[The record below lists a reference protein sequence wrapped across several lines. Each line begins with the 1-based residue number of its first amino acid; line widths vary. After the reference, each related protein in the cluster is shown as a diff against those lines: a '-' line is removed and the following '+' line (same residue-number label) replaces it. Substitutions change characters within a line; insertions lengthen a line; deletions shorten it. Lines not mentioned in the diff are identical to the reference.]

1 MGRRAVGAAPG
12 AAGEGAT
19 SNAEPKRGG
28 GNAGSFNQNRANLD
42 AGRATRFVRKH
53 PDPCAGDRFG
63 ELTVLGVERRLQGAC
78 RIAMVKVQCA
88 CGAEPHFVFA
98 YNLRKGASTRC
109 NSCAKKAA
117 GHWRKNFWAYAH
129 ICPDDAHRRRLLNR
143 ISAANTRCHSPTA
156 KQYEAYGGRGIVVYA
171 PWRKDRGAFLAHLL
185 TLDGWDVPAND
196 IDRMDVN
203 RGYEPG
209 NLRFIPMGENR
220 GSNKRTVR
228 AMQQRIF
235 ELEARIRHLEQRAE

>member
-1 MGRRAVGAAPG
+1 M
-12 AAGEGAT
+12 
-19 SNAEPKRGG
+19 
-28 GNAGSFNQNRANLD
+28 
-42 AGRATRFVRKH
+42 
-53 PDPCAGDRFG
+53 
-63 ELTVLGVERRLQGAC
+63 
-78 RIAMVKVQCA
+78 
-88 CGAEPHFVFA
+88 
-98 YNLRKGASTRC
+98 
-109 NSCAKKAA
+109 
-117 GHWRKNFWAYAH
+117 
-129 ICPDDAHRRRLLNR
+129 
-143 ISAANTRCHSPTA
+143 
-156 KQYEAYGGRGIVVYA
+156 VYA